1 MARAYTTVGHTK
13 IMKYMSENKDRTVTV
28 KDIDEYL
35 RSEGVEVNA
44 STIYRFLN
52 KLSDSGEIM
61 KYVAQKGEQ
70 SSFQYIK
77 GEEHNCKEHL
87 HLQCVKCG
95 RLIHM
100 ECHFMDEI
108 SEHVMSHHGFR
119 LQCESSILLG
129 ICKECA
135 G

>member
-1 MARAYTTVGHTK
+1 MAKSYKTIGHTK
-13 IMKYMSENKDRTVTV
+13 IMKYLADNKDRTVTV

-35 RSEGVEVNA
+35 REEGIEVNA

-61 KYVAQKGEQ
+61 KYVAQKGEL

-77 GEEHNCKEHL
+77 DESHNCKEHL

-95 RLIHM
+95 RIIHL

-108 SEHVMSHHGFR
+108 SEHIMGHHGFA
-119 LQCESSILLG
+119 LQCEASVLFG
-129 ICKECA
+129 VCRECA